1 VDDSN
6 PLDDSN
12 ELLDF
17 LLQWIDTWTWQ
28 KSHDVLQ
35 QNSDLLLSDDMLA
48 VLDVLLA
55 ANQDDGSGDAE
66 VLEMVSE
73 LQQHRT
79 ILEQARAS
87 SIEEAYVDLL
97 KPSSAA
103 PELEQALEAFISV
116 ENRSQLRRV
125 IELHPILRTQ
135 EAISAIETDLGALRA
150 AGQEQEQTAASIE
163 ERYDYLKH
171 IISQTPFDIAHEA
184 LLAAGGPWQIRQV
197 VELHPLLREE
207 VTINAL
213 LDVVNDAEK
222 SGNITVAQAL
232 RLRINE
238 VRRIC
243 GQIVL
248 GDPGVVDI
256 DAPMLLPV
264 VDTPGMEIAA
274 RNRSIAIGRNDGTV
288 NQTTNQPTYVY
299 NVLPDRKWLMPP
311 RWSFREG
318 KEFVGRS
325 DVLPELIKRLD
336 AGEQVTI
343 TGQVRAASVQGM
355 AGVGKTYLAR
365 KVQQELQERFIGGC
379 IWLTLGPGVVNQANA
394 QLKLV
399 ELAQYAFDG
408 HSPPLPI
415 NQLQPGIVASWL
427 AQSAPGRF
435 VVVLDDAWH
444 MEPLRY
450 LEGALPDMAAR
461 IVTTRYDSIARALGG
476 HAISLDTLTEVEG
489 LALLSNRLRLNEQ
502 EQAQHLEALKQLV
515 TLLGGHALALDIA
528 AGVIKRVSHINN
540 VLKKLEDEVGQ
551 GVLDRLQLH
560 LPGEEERN
568 SNLEKSLA
576 LSYEMMTAEQKAHL
590 RALGV
595 FEPGTLITVAAAQA
609 VWGMDDTSA
618 AEDALSALEDAA
630 LLTEAAGV
638 EASDFTYRQHG
649 LLRAYARALLDQ
661 AGELTSSYWAYT
673 HFYTQMVQNT
683 AVADYSTLDEHI
695 ANILAALQWASRHE
709 SLMLAELL
717 SDAFE
722 FLVVR
727 GQAEKIEPYLPDAI
741 QAATSANRNNV
752 LASLL
757 KKQGDLERHLGQLDE
772 ARMHYQL
779 ALPLYQQEHSYIG
792 QANTHWSLGNL
803 EQHLGLLDEAREH
816 FQLALSLYTQECN
829 RLGEANTHRSLGDL
843 EQHLGLLDEAREH
856 FQLALSLYALERN
869 RLGEAGVYRRI
880 GDMFVG
886 QEDWTQAKIYYEQA
900 LPLFVA
906 EREPIGQAN
915 TLIDLGRARFILG
928 EHEQGMEDV
937 RRAGSLFRSQHIEE
951 WAERAEG
958 YLNWMRMQLAQQ
970 AISAK
975 LPPTKQELFNAFV
988 AVESTEAMREMVEEH
1003 GELVSDEWFGMLEG
1017 VIEQVEDETVKQRLA
1032 ESFETLRQIRA
1043 GMGAEVEEKEKA
1055 ENEIAEGESRE
1066 QG

>member
-1 VDDSN
+1 
-6 PLDDSN
+6 
-12 ELLDF
+12 
-17 LLQWIDTWTWQ
+17 
-28 KSHDVLQ
+28 
-35 QNSDLLLSDDMLA
+35 
-48 VLDVLLA
+48 
-55 ANQDDGSGDAE
+55 
-66 VLEMVSE
+66 
-73 LQQHRT
+73 
-79 ILEQARAS
+79 
-87 SIEEAYVDLL
+87 
-97 KPSSAA
+97 
-103 PELEQALEAFISV
+103 
-116 ENRSQLRRV
+116 
-125 IELHPILRTQ
+125 
-135 EAISAIETDLGALRA
+135 
-150 AGQEQEQTAASIE
+150 
-163 ERYDYLKH
+163 
-171 IISQTPFDIAHEA
+171 
-184 LLAAGGPWQIRQV
+184 
-197 VELHPLLREE
+197 
-207 VTINAL
+207 
-213 LDVVNDAEK
+213 
-222 SGNITVAQAL
+222 
-232 RLRINE
+232 
-238 VRRIC
+238 
-243 GQIVL
+243 
-248 GDPGVVDI
+248 
-256 DAPMLLPV
+256 
-264 VDTPGMEIAA
+264 
-274 RNRSIAIGRNDGTV
+274 
-288 NQTTNQPTYVY
+288 
-299 NVLPDRKWLMPP
+299 
-311 RWSFREG
+311 
-318 KEFVGRS
+318 
-325 DVLPELIKRLD
+325 
-336 AGEQVTI
+336 
-343 TGQVRAASVQGM
+343 
-355 AGVGKTYLAR
+355 
-365 KVQQELQERFIGGC
+365 
-379 IWLTLGPGVVNQANA
+379 
-394 QLKLV
+394 
-399 ELAQYAFDG
+399 
-408 HSPPLPI
+408 
-415 NQLQPGIVASWL
+415 
-427 AQSAPGRF
+427 
-435 VVVLDDAWH
+435 
-444 MEPLRY
+444 
-450 LEGALPDMAAR
+450 
-461 IVTTRYDSIARALGG
+461 
-476 HAISLDTLTEVEG
+476 
-489 LALLSNRLRLNEQ
+489 
-502 EQAQHLEALKQLV
+502 
-515 TLLGGHALALDIA
+515 
-528 AGVIKRVSHINN
+528 
-540 VLKKLEDEVGQ
+540 
-551 GVLDRLQLH
+551 
-560 LPGEEERN
+560 
-568 SNLEKSLA
+568 
-576 LSYEMMTAEQKAHL
+576 
-590 RALGV
+590 
-595 FEPGTLITVAAAQA
+595 
-609 VWGMDDTSA
+609 
-618 AEDALSALEDAA
+618 
-630 LLTEAAGV
+630 
-638 EASDFTYRQHG
+638 
-649 LLRAYARALLDQ
+649 
-661 AGELTSSYWAYT
+661 
-673 HFYTQMVQNT
+673 MVQNT

-792 QANTHWSLGNL
+792 QANTHWSLGN
-803 EQHLGLLDEAREH
+803 
-816 FQLALSLYTQECN
+816 
-829 RLGEANTHRSLGDL
+829 L